1 MMLADPAGV
10 LVLALSGVG
19 FRGAALQVD
28 LEDDKCHN
36 RSHVS
41 DDNPYSKVQS
51 TTLFAAE
58 TSTQSGTIELPGF
71 IGNMDNYLSWQ

>member
-1 MMLADPAGV
+1 MLADPAGV

-28 LEDDKCHN
+28 LEGDNRHN
-36 RSHVS
+36 RFHVS
-41 DDNPYSKVQS
+41 DDNPHFKVQS

-71 IGNMDNYLSWQ
+71 IGNIDNYLSWQ